1 MEICCLQTTAL
12 KNQQF
17 LLNCEPLG
25 SAIGKWGGLSIGT
38 GEHHLRY
45 SKALE
50 RMLGLYFPCLLFIQW
65 KLTHF
70 FFIKRKP
77 LPSMFDQKFEYLN
90 CYCKLILHF
99 SVVFFLISIF
109 LQNIFTIFILHVM
122 YNGFCCVSAGAF
134 LIGLVWCWECWKW
147 WVFSFFFFFLNS
159 FRGCKALDL
168 KCY

>member
-1 MEICCLQTTAL
+1 M
-12 KNQQF
+12 
-17 LLNCEPLG
+17 
-25 SAIGKWGGLSIGT
+25 SAI
-38 GEHHLRY
+38 Y
-45 SKALE
+45 SVE
-50 RMLGLYFPCLLFIQW
+50 INP
-65 KLTHF
+65 F

-90 CYCKLILHF
+90 FYCKLILHF

-159 FRGCKALDL
+159 FCGGKALDL

>member
-70 FFIKRKP
+70 FFFIKRKP

-90 CYCKLILHF
+90 FYCKLILHF
-99 SVVFFLISIF
+99 SVVFFNQYFFAEYIH
-109 LQNIFTIFILHVM
+109 NIYITRDGQWLLLCKCW
-122 YNGFCCVSAGAF
+122 GFFEWA
-134 LIGLVWCWECWKW
+134 GLVLGVLEM
-147 WVFSFFFFFLNS
+147 VGFFLFFFFLE
-159 FRGCKALDL
+159 
-168 KCY
+168 